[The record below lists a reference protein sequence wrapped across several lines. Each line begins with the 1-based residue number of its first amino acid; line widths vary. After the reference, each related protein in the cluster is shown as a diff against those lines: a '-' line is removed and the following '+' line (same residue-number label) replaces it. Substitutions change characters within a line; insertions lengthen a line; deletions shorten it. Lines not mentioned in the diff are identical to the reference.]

1 MSSKFNKN
9 GIIFGYIDAF
19 CLVCESN
26 VLTGENEIE
35 EHIGLHAHKNN
46 MNSAQL
52 VEELKED
59 HILKVKKGYFCMLC
73 NVIFTSLVK
82 VALHVAEKQHKSRLL
97 RRTGHLIHFG
107 EVLID
112 ETAWQGLVEDMCA
125 VCNAEFV
132 NESEHLAEPSH
143 ALNLV
148 KNNVEFYSG
157 QIYRKI
163 DDTTF
168 QCITCNTVLMLSDIV
183 THFEDSK
190 HIDIL
195 QNCKSKLVIETFES
209 NDTQALDTP
218 NDCGKS
224 SSSEAFNSAEGSID
238 EYDPSPVWALDTLT
252 ALDDTVTATSENNA
266 SKILESVTSFEKNEV
281 NINFEN
287 ETALCKKC
295 LGNID
300 FEYNSIESNIE
311 EHKRY
316 PKKRNVAYVHFPCEA
331 DMRIH
336 RPTATAKTIP
346 VASSVGNCSNE
357 NVKNKI
363 VPRINKHR
371 NENTTESDI
380 SGIVNDQHTNN
391 NEQKDDDLEAFAK
404 QNQFTLHS
412 GKHSAFC
419 KLCGTNVP
427 SSFKAMKE
435 HVEGNGHRSRMA
447 SSRSHS
453 RSRSSSSTREQD
465 FRKMPTEDYIDELLT
480 IESLFFGHVKI
491 VNDKFCITP
500 SSFHLITENGGR
512 VRCQL
517 CEITIAPWENTAHIN
532 SVTHQ
537 RRFKKV
543 PVFWTTA
550 SEFVREVRPGLFH
563 CGFCNIIEAGVKPLE
578 NHFRSSEHQVRKESA
593 KTTLARHRPAI
604 ERFKIERF
612 LARMFGRSTYWF

>member
-35 EHIGLHAHKNN
+35 AHIGLHAHKNN

-59 HILKVKKGYFCMLC
+59 HIL
-73 NVIFTSLVK
+73 
-82 VALHVAEKQHKSRLL
+82 
-97 RRTGHLIHFG
+97 
-107 EVLID
+107 
-112 ETAWQGLVEDMCA
+112 
-125 VCNAEFV
+125 
-132 NESEHLAEPSH
+132 
-143 ALNLV
+143 
-148 KNNVEFYSG
+148 
-157 QIYRKI
+157 KI

-195 QNCKSKLVIETFES
+195 QNCKSKLVNETFES

-224 SSSEAFNSAEGSID
+224 SSSEALNSAEGSID
-238 EYDPSPVWALDTLT
+238 EYDPSPVWALDDTLT

-300 FEYNSIESNIE
+300 FEYNSIESHIE

-336 RPTATAKTIP
+336 RPTATAKMIP

-363 VPRINKHR
+363 VPRLNKHR
-371 NENTTESDI
+371 NENTTESDN

-427 SSFKAMKE
+427 SSLKAMKE
-435 HVEGNGHRSRMA
+435 HMEGNGHRSRMA

-480 IESLFFGHVKI
+480 IENLFLGHVKI
-491 VNDKFCITP
+491 VNDKFCIRP

-543 PVFWTTA
+543 PVLWTIA

-604 ERFKIERF
+604 ERFKIESF